1 MNPKKRTTIA
11 LLATVAAATSVA
23 VGSGQAS
30 APPVGALPNG
40 PISTIATTRGE
51 FVAIALPQHTEGLGW
66 RIARAFNGNVL
77 QEVREQSDVGGNLVV
92 VFKATGAGKTSITF
106 GLTRGERKKAF
117 QSRRFDVRVN

>member
-1 MNPKKRTTIA
+1 MNPKKRTSIA
-11 LLATVAAATSVA
+11 LLAAVAAATSVA

-30 APPVGALPNG
+30 APPVGALPSG
-40 PISTIATTRGE
+40 PVSTIATTKGE
-51 FVAIALPQHTEGLGW
+51 FVAVALPQHTGGLGW

-106 GLTRGERKKAF
+106 GLTRGEREKAF